1 MSAPSP
7 AHEWIRQGRGLGP
20 SIKWSHQTDGPL
32 TSLSLARESGDVI
45 VADASGSICRMD
57 RGGQIAALNRF
68 REPVHQLCWSDDGSA
83 GAALVGD
90 DTLYCLDRT
99 FQSVWTVNLPDV
111 CMAVSITPYGRHVAA
126 SLADGTTLIYDANRR
141 RVATIETIRPLAFLS
156 FCTTKPV
163 LIGAA
168 EHALVT
174 AYSISGAEVWQ
185 EKMWSNVG
193 DIAVTGDGSS
203 IHLASFAHGIQTL
216 DSHGESVGSYVLE
229 GTVNHVAVSF
239 EPQRLIAASFERSL
253 YWLDP
258 DGAMLWTAAAPDDV
272 VALECDP
279 LGEWAVCGLAGG
291 TVMRLDWGGV

>member
-141 RVATIETIRPLAFLS
+141 RVATIETIRPLAFLA

-203 IHLASFAHGIQTL
+203 IHLASFAHGI
-216 DSHGESVGSYVLE
+216 
-229 GTVNHVAVSF
+229 
-239 EPQRLIAASFERSL
+239 
-253 YWLDP
+253 
-258 DGAMLWTAAAPDDV
+258 
-272 VALECDP
+272 
-279 LGEWAVCGLAGG
+279 
-291 TVMRLDWGGV
+291 